1 MTRFWIS
8 IESAVQFI
16 AESFEIMSGGELYVP
31 RIPSMRLIDLV
42 HAISPNSEILEIGIR
57 PGEKLHEEMISADDS
72 RRTVVL
78 PGRFV
83 VTPVAAEWGYVQPQG
98 DLMPEGIAYRSDTN
112 DMWMSEQDLKVFV
125 AGIV

>member
-1 MTRFWIS
+1 
-8 IESAVQFI
+8 
-16 AESFEIMSGGELYVP
+16 
-31 RIPSMRLIDLV
+31 MRLIDLV

-72 RRTVVL
+72 RRTVIL